1 MTRKPGVLGVPFLL
15 ATLLLCTSHVA
26 LAGVGVRGHIRIW
39 NPLNDQYEP
48 LAKARVRVVLGEY
61 SDGDTFDVEDT
72 TDRDGY
78 YEITKGEPWFRD
90 AYDASIIVFAES
102 PWKLEVQ
109 EFYGQIDGYQATSGN
124 RTAPDGEFTDIDLT
138 LGGSEDNVHDW
149 RLGGVADLDN
159 SDPTYSRRGW
169 RAFFIFHEM
178 TDHRL
183 FLVDGAL
190 GEGNFEEKEVSF
202 PHSEDPVRERVLDYI
217 KIPSRVF
224 PDHYTTQAALDTLL
238 GASHTFRH
246 ELSHGVMADEY
257 WIMPDSAGDHSYWS
271 PCDHYEGA
279 WVEGWADFLAHA
291 SLTPRYQNR
300 KMLDPAGQIPYMDC
314 EASPEVEMPG
324 GSLASVNDLIE
335 GYIANVLWDIH
346 DGEGWEKRRI
356 QRTDIPGEELFWDGI
371 ADPDLAKIWDVFTDG
386 RPYAFSHD
394 YSCFVR
400 FWLEREDMNM
410 RHALK
415 SILYN
420 QGMSDLRL
428 HEGPAL
434 VELGDIT
441 WDRWVAQIPVT
452 ILEQDD
458 EDQPFVRAN
467 VFLNEQLV
475 QRVTLGGEGWEDDRK
490 TITISQD
497 VAWAQG
503 RWTRRT
509 QPLSASRPISRRS
522 QSGWR
527 PFTSASTGNP
537 RCGRRPATLRR
548 RYTRSIRSPSQL
560 RSAARWR
567 PLSEGGVPFPLH
579 TAPALSGATHVDD
592 ALDHAQA
599 RGLPDVEIAGRA
611 DADAQVGRVG

>member
-1 MTRKPGVLGVPFLL
+1 
-15 ATLLLCTSHVA
+15 
-26 LAGVGVRGHIRIW
+26 
-39 NPLNDQYEP
+39 
-48 LAKARVRVVLGEY
+48 
-61 SDGDTFDVEDT
+61 
-72 TDRDGY
+72 
-78 YEITKGEPWFRD
+78 
-90 AYDASIIVFAES
+90 
-102 PWKLEVQ
+102 
-109 EFYGQIDGYQATSGN
+109 
-124 RTAPDGEFTDIDLT
+124 
-138 LGGSEDNVHDW
+138 
-149 RLGGVADLDN
+149 
-159 SDPTYSRRGW
+159 
-169 RAFFIFHEM
+169 
-178 TDHRL
+178 
-183 FLVDGAL
+183 
-190 GEGNFEEKEVSF
+190 
-202 PHSEDPVRERVLDYI
+202 
-217 KIPSRVF
+217 
-224 PDHYTTQAALDTLL
+224 
-238 GASHTFRH
+238 
-246 ELSHGVMADEY
+246 
-257 WIMPDSAGDHSYWS
+257 
-271 PCDHYEGA
+271 
-279 WVEGWADFLAHA
+279 
-291 SLTPRYQNR
+291 
-300 KMLDPAGQIPYMDC
+300 
-314 EASPEVEMPG
+314 
-324 GSLASVNDLIE
+324 
-335 GYIANVLWDIH
+335 
-346 DGEGWEKRRI
+346 
-356 QRTDIPGEELFWDGI
+356 
-371 ADPDLAKIWDVFTDG
+371 
-386 RPYAFSHD
+386 
-394 YSCFVR
+394 
-400 FWLEREDMNM
+400 
-410 RHALK
+410 
-415 SILYN
+415 
-420 QGMSDLRL
+420 L